1 MGRTK
6 ENHHIVT
13 DPQVL
18 MGKPVIR
25 GTRIPVYVVL
35 DLLGEGLAIRA
46 IQRQYPDLTKA
57 DILACMKY
65 AARLADF
72 EELTAASRHS

>member
-1 MGRTK
+1 MKRARA
-6 ENHHIVT
+6 NDRVVVN
-13 DPQVL
+13 PQIL

-35 DLLGEGLAIRA
+35 DLLGEGLTIRE
-46 IQRQYPDLTKA
+46 IQQQYPDLTKD

-65 AARLADF
+65 AARLAQF
-72 EELTAASRHS
+72 EELTAASRHA